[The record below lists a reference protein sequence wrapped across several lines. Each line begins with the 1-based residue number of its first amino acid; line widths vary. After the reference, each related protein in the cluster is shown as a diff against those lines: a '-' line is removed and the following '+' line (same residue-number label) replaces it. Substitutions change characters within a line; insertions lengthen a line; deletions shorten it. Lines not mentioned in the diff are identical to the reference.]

1 MKSSFLKP
9 RAAIQSFEISLL
21 FILRGDKIVLR
32 KSIGVLFISKVVCNE
47 MGEYK
52 AWIWV
57 RKW

>member
-32 KSIGVLFISKVVCNE
+32 KSIRVLFISKVVCNE
-47 MGEYK
+47 VGAYK
-52 AWIWV
+52 A
-57 RKW
+57 